1 MSANVLVVVE
11 HLGGEIADITFE
23 MLAAGRKVA
32 AENGGSCFAALIG
45 GTDAMVG
52 QLGAADTV
60 YRVSG
65 DAFTEFN
72 PESHTAALRCIL
84 ETVTPRTTLIGHTA
98 MGMDLAS
105 VVACTSDNPLAVS
118 AVEISGGAT
127 TKVTAQVYGGK
138 MNATIDLGAGPC
150 FVAMAAGAMSADAG
164 KIAGS
169 PTTSDVAAPGVDG
182 RIRFKGLVQPEAGD
196 VDITAEEVLIAIG
209 RGIGSEDGVE
219 VANELA
225 EAMGAQVAASRPII
239 DAGWLP
245 KSRQIGKSGLKVTP
259 KLYIAL
265 GISGAPE
272 HLEGMKGSATIV
284 AVNTDKNAPI
294 FGVAHYGLV
303 ADLYEVAEEL
313 TEALD

>member
-1 MSANVLVVVE
+1 
-11 HLGGEIADITFE
+11 
-23 MLAAGRKVA
+23 
-32 AENGGSCFAALIG
+32 
-45 GTDAMVG
+45 
-52 QLGAADTV
+52 
-60 YRVSG
+60 
-65 DAFTEFN
+65 
-72 PESHTAALRCIL
+72 
-84 ETVTPRTTLIGHTA
+84 
-98 MGMDLAS
+98 
-105 VVACTSDNPLAVS
+105 
-118 AVEISGGAT
+118 
-127 TKVTAQVYGGK
+127 
-138 MNATIDLGAGPC
+138 
-150 FVAMAAGAMSADAG
+150 MSADAG